1 MPEIE
6 KDAALEMMNAITLM
20 MGDKLKQLLGRKSRI
35 ECREVR
41 RIIPEG
47 LELELPRSTVAVE
60 EDRAAGQK
68 QIRNLYIF
76 EKETVRRITNF
87 IMGVDAD
94 AYNPLDEVALSTFKE
109 VLSQCIR
116 IEESQLQ
123 TLLNVQ
129 QTGTVGEL
137 MMSESARDIEQRLKD
152 WNNGILQFVR
162 FGLEIEDVM
171 KAEFY
176 KITTDGLFASM
187 EDETREESRDVS
199 GQEILDSQERNRKK
213 RPISVKTVSFPEFK
227 MEETENTVSDI
238 GEDRKKIRDISLNIS
253 VQIGRAVCKMKDILD
268 MQEGQVLMLDKQ
280 AGAPADVV
288 VNGILIGR
296 GDVLVS
302 NDNFAARITEIIGK
316 KE

>member
-76 EKETVRRITNF
+76 EKETVSRITNF

-116 IEESQLQ
+116 IEEAQLQ
-123 TLLNVQ
+123 TLLNVRQ
-129 QTGTVGEL
+129 LGTVGEL

-187 EDETREESRDVS
+187 EDDIREDSQDVS
-199 GQEILDSQERNRKK
+199 GQDIQERSRKK

-227 MEETENTVSDI
+227 VEETENIVMDI
-238 GEDRKKIRDISLNIS
+238 GEERKKIRDISLNIS
-253 VQIGRAVCKMKDILD
+253 VQIGRSVCKMKEILD

>member
-76 EKETVRRITNF
+76 EKETVSRITNF

-116 IEESQLQ
+116 IEEAQLQ
-123 TLLNVQ
+123 TLLNVRQ
-129 QTGTVGEL
+129 SGTVGEL

-187 EDETREESRDVS
+187 EDDIREDSQDVS
-199 GQEILDSQERNRKK
+199 GQDIQERSRKK

-227 MEETENTVSDI
+227 VEETENTVMDI
-238 GEDRKKIRDISLNIS
+238 GEERKKIRDISLNIS
-253 VQIGRAVCKMKDILD
+253 VQIGRSVCKMKEILD

>member
-1 MPEIE
+1 
-6 KDAALEMMNAITLM
+6 
-20 MGDKLKQLLGRKSRI
+20 
-35 ECREVR
+35 
-41 RIIPEG
+41 
-47 LELELPRSTVAVE
+47 
-60 EDRAAGQK
+60 
-68 QIRNLYIF
+68 
-76 EKETVRRITNF
+76 
-87 IMGVDAD
+87 
-94 AYNPLDEVALSTFKE
+94 
-109 VLSQCIR
+109 
-116 IEESQLQ
+116 
-123 TLLNVQ
+123 
-129 QTGTVGEL
+129 

-187 EDETREESRDVS
+187 EDDIREDSQDVS
-199 GQEILDSQERNRKK
+199 GQDIQERSRKK

-227 MEETENTVSDI
+227 VEETENTVMDI
-238 GEDRKKIRDISLNIS
+238 GEERKKIRDISLNIS
-253 VQIGRAVCKMKDILD
+253 VQIGRSVCKMKEILD

>member
-76 EKETVRRITNF
+76 EKETVSRVTNF

-116 IEESQLQ
+116 IEEAQLQ

-137 MMSESARDIEQRLKD
+137 IMSESARDIEQRLRD

-187 EDETREESRDVS
+187 EDETREDGQGVS
-199 GQEILDSQERNRKK
+199 GQDIQAVQERNRKK

-227 MEETENTVSDI
+227 MEEIENTVSDI
-238 GEDRKKIRDISLNIS
+238 GEERKKIRDISLNIS

-288 VNGILIGR
+288 VNGVLIGR

>member
-76 EKETVRRITNF
+76 EKETVSRITNF

-116 IEESQLQ
+116 IEEAQLQ
-123 TLLNVQ
+123 TLLNVRQ
-129 QTGTVGEL
+129 SGTVGEL

-187 EDETREESRDVS
+187 EDDIREGSQDVS
-199 GQEILDSQERNRKK
+199 GQDIQERSRKK

-227 MEETENTVSDI
+227 VEETENTVMDI
-238 GEDRKKIRDISLNIS
+238 GEERKKIRDISLNIS
-253 VQIGRAVCKMKDILD
+253 VQIGRSVCKMKEILD

>member
-1 MPEIE
+1 MPEID

-76 EKETVRRITNF
+76 EKETVSRITNF
-87 IMGVDAD
+87 IMGVDGD
-94 AYNPLDEVALSTFKE
+94 AYNPLDEVALSTFRE

-116 IEESQLQ
+116 IEEAQLQ
-123 TLLNVQ
+123 TLLNVR
-129 QTGTVGEL
+129 QTGTVGTPML
-137 MMSESARDIEQRLKD
+137 SESARDIEQRLKD

-187 EDETREESRDVS
+187 EAETGEDGRAVS
-199 GQEILDSQERNRKK
+199 GQDMQDFQERSRKK

-227 MEETENTVSDI
+227 VDEIVNTVSDI
-238 GEDRKKIRDISLNIS
+238 GEERKKIRDISLSIS
-253 VQIGRAVCKMKDILD
+253 VQIGRSVCKMKDILE

-288 VNGILIGR
+288 VNGVLIGR